1 MRRNLIPSLLAIL
14 ASSAF
19 SGGTSVVY
27 AADPVAKSTPAAVAG
42 IDATL
47 PESAILLPAKVLRG
61 NDFKAFFQTLPSE
74 DRTKAEND
82 WKETQ
87 AKAKSG
93 TPKDLSQVNEMLA
106 KLLAPDAVEAMFKE
120 TEPKL
125 ADIKPDEIAQQMQ
138 MGAAFIPMM
147 FSQPSPGQTPEQTKN
162 KQMLGAM
169 LSGIM
174 TDASTWV
181 PTAGLNDPKKL
192 RSAIEHLVAGAKSL
206 GVKNI
211 EELQALPFEEF
222 LGRVGPLVK
231 EAKAAAG
238 VYDVQVDA
246 FLDSIKAV
254 PAAAPAA
261 AAPEDK
267 SLTMTCTIFGK
278 PYSIPVLVT
287 KKDGH
292 WVVSPKNGE
301 AFGAMQKMMGGGG
314 APAGGGPEEM
324 PPMK

>member
-1 MRRNLIPSLLAIL
+1 MRRNLIPSLIALLAL
-14 ASSAF
+14 G
-19 SGGTSVVY
+19 GGTTSVY
-27 AADPVAKSTPAAVAG
+27 AADPAVSPAPAAVAG

-61 NDFKAFFQTLPSE
+61 NDFKAFFKTLPAE
-74 DRTKAEND
+74 DRAKAEND

-87 AKAKSG
+87 VKAKSG
-93 TPKDLSQVNEMLA
+93 KPMDLTQVNETLA
-106 KLLAPDAVEAMFKE
+106 KLLDPNAVDMMFKE
-120 TEPKL
+120 IEPKL
-125 ADIKPDEIAQQMQ
+125 AEIKPEEIAQQMQ

-181 PTAGLNDPKKL
+181 PTAGLNDPLKL
-192 RSAIEHLVAGAKSL
+192 RRALEHLVDGAKSL

-231 EAKAAAG
+231 KAKAAAG
-238 VYDVQVDA
+238 VYDIQIDA

-261 AAPEDK
+261 VSPDDK

-292 WVVSPKNGE
+292 WIVSPKNGE
-301 AFGAMQKMMGGGG
+301 AFGAMQKMMGGG
-314 APAGGGPEEM
+314 APAGDAPDEM
-324 PPMK
+324 PPMP